1 MVIKKATPS
10 LQLMEQTWANDIN
23 WQPKSLVPSEKADRT
38 LRKTQASK
46 VEAVFISAVCPKE
59 LNRMLQRVEAE
70 SVKSLVIRCD
80 TRLDILDAESVSFII
95 RMKKLT
101 SLRVYYAR
109 NMPEWMAIDLLQN
122 LRDL

>member
-1 MVIKKATPS
+1 
-10 LQLMEQTWANDIN
+10 
-23 WQPKSLVPSEKADRT
+23 
-38 LRKTQASK
+38 
-46 VEAVFISAVCPKE
+46 
-59 LNRMLQRVEAE
+59 MLQRVEAE